1 MNSIYSKV
9 REYYNTLKLAD
20 ARRIID
26 FCEDWKYTDEHGKEN
41 CAWHKVSLPHDYS
54 VRQGYFMNAR
64 SGLTGGYVK
73 TGIVVYQ
80 KEFMAGEL
88 RGTVQ
93 RLTHKTIDS
102 NFSVFVAGLGN
113 IDLTPDAIGPQT
125 MKRLTATRHLR
136 QYEKELY
143 HAAGCSSLSA
153 FSPGV
158 LGQTGV
164 ETSELLRGAVNATHP
179 DVIIVIDA
187 LTARSCDRLCA
198 TVQLSDTGIEPGSG
212 VGNHRRAITYKSM
225 GVPVVALGVP
235 TVVNSA
241 TLVWDALQEAGIDG
255 KDPQLQKVLENGK
268 SFFVSPKESDLI
280 CESVAQLFARA
291 IGFAFTEGLM
301 DAE

>member
-1 MNSIYSKV
+1 MNDV
-9 REYYNTLKLAD
+9 
-20 ARRIID
+20 
-26 FCEDWKYTDEHGKEN
+26 
-41 CAWHKVSLPHDYS
+41 
-54 VRQGYFMNAR
+54 AR
-64 SGLTGGYVK
+64 SDLACEIAQDGKSLCRGAEWRTREAAGFSVSELIISTKEASERLQKPCGRYLTIECGRIDRLSSGDHRALSHLL
-73 TGIVVYQ
+73 
-80 KEFMAGEL
+80 AGEL

-93 RLTHKTIDS
+93 RLTNKTIDS
-102 NFSVFVAGLGN
+102 HFSVFVAGLGN
-113 IDLTPDAIGPQT
+113 ADLTPDAIGPQT
-125 MKRLTATRHLR
+125 MRRLTATRHLR
-136 QYEKELY
+136 QYEGELY
-143 HAAGCSSLSA
+143 RAAGCSALSA
-153 FSPGV
+153 LSPGV
-158 LGQTGV
+158 LGQTGI

-241 TLVWDALQEAGIDG
+241 TLVWDALTEAGIDRE
-255 KDPQLQKVLENGK
+255 DPRLKKVLETDK

-291 IGFAFTEGLM
+291 IGLAFTEGLM
-301 DAE
+301 ELE